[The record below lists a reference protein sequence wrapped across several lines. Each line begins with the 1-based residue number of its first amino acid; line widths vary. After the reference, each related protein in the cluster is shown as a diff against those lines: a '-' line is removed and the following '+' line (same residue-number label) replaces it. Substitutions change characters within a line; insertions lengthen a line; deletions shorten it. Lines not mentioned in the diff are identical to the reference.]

1 MSKLFKAFLAAVAIT
16 LAITGIVIGTREGVD
31 IAQRTKYPIAY
42 GELITHYAGENDLDP
57 FLVMAVIHVESNF
70 VPEAQSHVAYGLM
83 QLTEDTAAWVAKDM
97 RVTYDYDIADPETS
111 INFGCHYLRH
121 LIDLYKNTD
130 TALAA
135 YNAGMGNVNGW
146 LEDKDCSD
154 DGVTLKYIPFPET
167 RSYVV
172 KVNESWEYYR
182 TTDFA
187 DLDDERGKINNE
199 YNEQ

>member
-1 MSKLFKAFLAAVAIT
+1 MSKLFKAFLAA
-16 LAITGIVIGTREGVD
+16 LAIALAIIGIVVGTREGMD

-83 QLTEDTAAWVAKDM
+83 QLTEDTARWVASDM
-97 RVTYDYDIADPETS
+97 KVTSDYDIADPETS
-111 INFGCHYLRH
+111 IKFGCYYLRH
-121 LIDLYKNTD
+121 LMDIYENTD

-135 YNAGMGNVNGW
+135 YNAGLGNVNNW
-146 LEDKDCSD
+146 LKDADCSD
-154 DGVTLKYIPFPET
+154 DGITLKYIPFPET
-167 RSYVV
+167 RSYVE
-172 KVNESWEYYR
+172 KVNTSWEYYK

-187 DLDDERGKINNE
+187 DLDKERGKIDN
-199 YNEQ
+199 